1 MSAYVQPRFPCNYNP
16 TLSASCRTQK
26 TATSLTVT
34 TPKKTEKALFTESFD
49 QTRDA
54 QPLPE
59 KKKRVF
65 FLDVNPLCYE
75 GSKPSLHSLGRWLSL
90 FLEQVSHTDPVIA
103 VIDGERGSEHRRKLL
118 PSYKAHRRKFTRH
131 ISSLQR
137 FSSGHVGRSLQVI
150 NDVLG
155 KCNVPVIKVDGHEA
169 DDVVATLAGQVLNK
183 GFRVVIA
190 SPDKDFKQLI
200 SDDVQIVMPLPE
212 LQRWSFYTLRHY
224 RDQYNCDPESDLSL
238 RCIVG
243 DEVDGVP
250 GIQHLV
256 PSFGRKTALKLI
268 KKHGSLET
276 LLNAA
281 AIRTVGRPYAQDA
294 LKNHADYLRRNYE
307 VLALKRDAVGIMF
320 GHYDM
325 EACSSCVIRIH
336 TVQLESFQPPP
347 SHNI

>member
-1 MSAYVQPRFPCNYNP
+1 MRTLEMSVLAGTYIPPRFPCSCNSTSSVSCKSKNP
-16 TLSASCRTQK
+16 A
-26 TATSLTVT
+26 TALIVPN
-34 TPKKTEKALFTESFD
+34 PKKSEKVLSGSFH
-49 QTRDA
+49 QTHGA
-54 QPLPE
+54 QSLPP
-59 KKKRVF
+59 KMKRVF

-75 GSKPSLHSLGRWLSL
+75 GSKPSLHSFARWLSL
-90 FLEQVSHTDPVIA
+90 FLSQVSLTDPVIA
-103 VIDGERGSEHRRKLL
+103 
-118 PSYKAHRRKFTRH
+118 
-131 ISSLQR
+131 
-137 FSSGHVGRSLQVI
+137 
-150 NDVLG
+150 
-155 KCNVPVIKVDGHEA
+155 VIKVDGHEA

-200 SDDVQIVMPLPE
+200 SEDVQMVMPLPE

-224 RDQYNCDPESDLSL
+224 RDQYNCDPQSDLSL

-281 AIRTVGRPYAQDA
+281 AVRTVGRPYAQDA
-294 LKNHADYLRRNYE
+294 LKKYADYLRRNYE
-307 VLALKRDAVGIMF
+307 VLALKRDVN
-320 GHYDM
+320 
-325 EACSSCVIRIH
+325 
-336 TVQLESFQPPP
+336 VQLYEEWLVERDNHNDTVTLSTFFRYLEESKELTHSTRPIFY
-347 SHNI
+347 NG